1 MVVSRALAGY
11 SVRSGL
17 AVTQRAA
24 GANMSVDVAA
34 GTYLLNNVPG
44 TYAATT
50 NVAVDA
56 ADSTNPRLDILYI
69 NSSGVLTIAKGTAAA
84 ISPAGETNYKKFEVP
99 YPADLSGTAGIPL
112 AIIHVGAGVST
123 ITDANIWM
131 IGSIS
136 ELGYLEKLITDT
148 IAKGAPRA
156 QDTPNMTIYVPAFQA
171 YINGALVSFP
181 GGNSA
186 AMVAPAAN
194 PRIDRVYLTDAGALA
209 ISTGAEDAS
218 PTAPALVANTVPIC
232 LVYHRVGSVHIDDA
246 DDGSNSYIYR
256 DDRPFYQGVGASGS
270 VSVAVPYDDAD
281 GEVTL
286 LTMPANGFIRF
297 VGKVV
302 TTAYDAGTVSIGE
315 DGDVANLMSTSLVD
329 ATGSTNDTYT
339 PNKYYASGAV
349 IKAFITPGSATEGT
363 FTLILEYVTV

>member
-1 MVVSRALAGY
+1 MSRALAGY

-156 QDTPNMTIYVPAFQA
+156 QDTPDMTIYVPAIQA

-194 PRIDRVYLTDAGALA
+194 PRIDRVYLTAAGALA
-209 ISTGAEDAS
+209 ITTGEEDAS

-256 DDRPFYQGVGASGS
+256 DDRPLYQGVGAAGS
-270 VSVAVPYDDAD
+270 VSVEVPYDDAD

-286 LTMPANGFIRF
+286 LTMPANGFIRWW
-297 VGKVV
+297 GKVPE
-302 TTAYDAGTVSIGE
+302 TAYDDGSVTLGE
-315 DGDVANLMSTSLVD
+315 DGDEANLAAASVVA
-329 ATGSTNDTYT
+329 ATGSTPVTVT
-339 PNKYYASGAV
+339 KNKYYAATSE

-363 FTLILEYVTV
+363 FTIIIEYITV

>member
-1 MVVSRALAGY
+1 MTDISRLDQTIARDQTSQPLMWMVVSRALAGY

-56 ADSTNPRLDILYI
+56 ADGSNPRLDILYI

-99 YPADLSGTAGIPL
+99 YPADLSGTAGVPL

-131 IGSIS
+131 IGS
-136 ELGYLEKLITDT
+136 
-148 IAKGAPRA
+148 
-156 QDTPNMTIYVPAFQA
+156 M
-171 YINGALVSFP
+171 
-181 GGNSA
+181 
-186 AMVAPAAN
+186 
-194 PRIDRVYLTDAGALA
+194 
-209 ISTGAEDAS
+209 
-218 PTAPALVANTVPIC
+218 
-232 LVYHRVGSVHIDDA
+232 
-246 DDGSNSYIYR
+246 
-256 DDRPFYQGVGASGS
+256 GVGASGS
-270 VSVAVPYDDAD
+270 VSAEVPYDDAD
-281 GEVTL
+281 DEVTL
-286 LTMPANGFIRF
+286 LTMPDNGFIRF

-302 TTAYDAGTVSIGE
+302 TTAYD
-315 DGDVANLMSTSLVD
+315 DGSVTLGKEGDESCLMSAALVD
-329 ATGSTNDTYT
+329 AQGATNDTYT
-339 PNKYYASGAV
+339 PNAYYASGSV
-349 IKAFITPGSATEGT
+349 IKAFITPGSATKGT